1 MTKPPEKPARESE
14 FWRFSVAFYGL
25 PDVSAA
31 CLVLQD
37 EAQVDVNILLYL
49 LFLAWSKREV
59 RPEHMARLDAAVG
72 TWREEVVKCLRTLRR
87 ALKSGIGAIPPT
99 ASENFR
105 SMVKRVELESER
117 LEQQKLEETGATLN
131 FGAASSREAAARA
144 NLA

>member
-1 MTKPPEKPARESE
+1 MILAMTKPPEKPARESE

-59 RPEHMARLDAAVG
+59 KPEHVAELDAAVG
-72 TWREEVVKCLRTLRR
+72 IWREEVVKRLRALRR
-87 ALKSGIGAIPPT
+87 CHPA
-99 ASENFR
+99 R
-105 SMVKRVELESER
+105 DER
-117 LEQQKLEETGATLN
+117 KFPQHGEACRARIRAPR
-131 FGAASSREAAARA
+131 AAEA
-144 NLA
+144 